1 MTNPIPSRDV
11 LKAQAK
17 RLRADLATKGTPI
30 SHAAALETLA
40 HQWGMRDWNTLSAK
54 AGIDPAGWYP
64 AQKVKGQ
71 YLSHAFTGWI
81 KAARQSV
88 SGYWSLTIRFDTPVD
103 VVASEHF
110 SNLRQQVDTT
120 VNTDG
125 QSPQKT
131 SDGRPHMV
139 LQAA

>member
-1 MTNPIPSRDV
+1 MTNCIPSRDV
-11 LKAQAK
+11 LKAQAR
-17 RLRADLATKGTPI
+17 RLRADLATNGTSI
-30 SHAAALETLA
+30 SHAEALETLA
-40 HQWGMRDWNTLSAK
+40 HQWGMRDWNTLSVK

-71 YLSHAFTGWI
+71 YLNHAFTGLI
-81 KAARQSV
+81 KAARQSA

-120 VNTDG
+120 VNADG
-125 QSPQKT
+125 LSPQKT